1 MYDRIIRGRSMY
13 NGQAIRQSMHAR
25 VSVFTTVVVVVSYAN
40 VNVFGTA
47 VCTLLDNFRETK
59 ISKENFTV
67 SLFADILLATS
78 YFPTHLEI
86 FSLINLTNEK
96 RQNN

>member
-1 MYDRIIRGRSMY
+1 MY

-40 VNVFGTA
+40 VNVSGTA
-47 VCTLLDNFRETK
+47 VCTLLDKFRETK

>member
-47 VCTLLDNFRETK
+47 VCKGKLYHVSFRGYP
-59 ISKENFTV
+59 FGDV
-67 SLFADILLATS
+67 V
-78 YFPTHLEI
+78 
-86 FSLINLTNEK
+86 FSDAPRDL
-96 RQNN
+96 QSD